1 MVEKNILDSL
11 TDQSESAV
19 ENLTLMLQEDNLTYR
34 EELGNLEEED
44 SFLEADT
51 TFISTTA
58 GESFQIKTTCY
69 RWLILA
75 LLSMTITSIS
85 MISISISPVAPVIQK
100 LYGLKSAM
108 LPNLCYILFPLM
120 SVFCS
125 PLAIYL
131 Y

>member
-1 MVEKNILDSL
+1 MVDKYIP
-11 TDQSESAV
+11 TDTIDYSESAA
-19 ENLTLMLQEDNLTYR
+19 DNLTFNFQDDSVCAR
-34 EELGNLEEED
+34 ESLAHLTEEE

-51 TFISTTA
+51 TLISTTA
-58 GESFQIKTTCY
+58 GEGIIIKTTPY

-75 LLSMTITSIS
+75 LLSMTITSMS

-108 LPNLCYILFPLM
+108 LPNLCYLVFPLM
-120 SVFCS
+120 SVFVS